1 MCIEVYH
8 QLEETFLLCWFGSE
22 EWEYLSLIPLKFLN
36 STQYKSSPEVT
47 EQLTRLIVD
56 QIVCLQDMDESLVA
70 HTKKII
76 SKNKALFFK
85 NKLNQILQNAEVSS
99 KTKRALELANEKGSS
114 TWLQTTPSKELGF
127 ILIKQEFVDAMCLH
141 NGWSLGN
148 LPSVCACGQPNDMDH
163 CLMCQGFVVMCHN
176 VLRNTEVELL
186 QEV

>member
-1 MCIEVYH
+1 
-8 QLEETFLLCWFGSE
+8 
-22 EWEYLSLIPLKFLN
+22 
-36 STQYKSSPEVT
+36 
-47 EQLTRLIVD
+47 
-56 QIVCLQDMDESLVA
+56 MDESLVA

-114 TWLQTTPSKELGF
+114 TWLQTTPSKELGL

-176 VLRNTEVELL
+176 VLQNTEVELL
-186 QEV
+186 QEVCKDVQIEPTLIPLQEENIHGFNEKGARLDTSARDYGDKWKGPFLM